1 MKLAAIDLV
10 KTFDSLVAV
19 NHLNLTVENELF
31 VFLGP
36 NGAGKTTT
44 IKMMTGLLIPTSGTV
59 LLSGHDIQKNPL
71 AAKKLIGFVP
81 EEPFLYPKL
90 SAREYV
96 QFIARVYQVDPVVSE
111 RRRKNLFELFDIGDR
126 SDDLIQNFS
135 HGMRRKV
142 ALCGALVHDPQILI
156 LDEPTIGLDPKSARN
171 LKEILRGMVSK
182 GGTVF
187 MTTHILEI
195 AENMGNRIG
204 IIHKGE
210 LIANGTTEEL
220 RRLSNRE
227 HKKLEDIFL
236 ELTGAQDADEVASFL
251 VDE

>member
-1 MKLAAIDLV
+1 MQLATIDLF

-19 NHLNLTVENELF
+19 NHLNLSVENELF

-44 IKMMTGLLIPTSGTV
+44 IKMMTGLLNPTAGTV
-59 LLSGHDIQKNPL
+59 LINGLDIRHNPL

-90 SAREYV
+90 TAREYV
-96 QFIARVYQVDPVVSE
+96 EFIARIYQIEPPVRQ
-111 RRRKNLFELFDIGDR
+111 RRLKNLFEVFDIGSR
-126 SDDLIQNFS
+126 TEDLIQNFS

-171 LKEILRGMVSK
+171 LKELLRGMVGK
-182 GGTVF
+182 GATVF

-227 HKKLEDIFL
+227 HQKLEDIFL